1 MRRSVRHKR
10 VSRQTCLGS
19 HCLPSATHARLPL
32 RLQTVRSPPCTSAP
46 CASASR
52 SSSPSARADG
62 GGGATVT
69 WETVAELWAHVRPIT
84 GDERL
89 RHDQLAGRL
98 THEVWIRY
106 RPGVLPAMRF
116 RQGTRIY
123 EIVAVLEVE
132 RRRRLKCL
140 CEERSL

>member
-1 MRRSVRHKR
+1 MNIGAPNIGAMRERFTLEQSVR
-10 VSRQTCLGS
+10 
-19 HCLPSATHARLPL
+19 
-32 RLQTVRSPPCTSAP
+32 AP
-46 CASASR
+46 
-52 SSSPSARADG
+52 DG

-69 WETVAELWAHVRPIT
+69 WQTVVELWARARPIT

-89 RHDQLAGRL
+89 RHDQLSGRL

-116 RQGTRIY
+116 RQDTRIY
-123 EIVAVLEVE
+123 EIVAVIEVD
-132 RRRRLKCL
+132 RRARLKCL